1 MEHGSGP
8 GAESL
13 AQYNLFDPGVA
24 ESPFVY
30 YAALRERAPVYKTP
44 LGFHL
49 VSTYGLCLEAMRDP
63 ERFSSRF
70 AAAMG
75 GGMGGA
81 STPSQADLPE
91 RPIPPTETLLTNDPP
106 SHTRFRKLVNKAFSP
121 ARVQR
126 LDAYVNEIARNLID
140 GFAGQRRIELV
151 EALAVPLPLTV
162 IADQLG
168 VPRSDMADF
177 KRWSDA
183 SVAPLGGMISK
194 QEQIECAR
202 LVVELQHY
210 LADRADERRQHPT
223 DDLLSDLV
231 HASVDGVSP
240 LSTGEV
246 VSVAQQFLVAGN
258 QTTTHL
264 IAALFMYVLQD
275 EAQLALLRGRPEL
288 VANAVEEALRCETP
302 VQGMWRV
309 TTTDVELGG
318 VMLPKGSFVMLR
330 YAAANRD
337 PAVFSDPERFDVQR
351 ENAREHLAFGHGI
364 HFCPGAALGRKEAAV
379 ALASMLERFPRLA
392 LAPGNDFAHHPS
404 MLLRGL
410 RRLDVDLL

>member
-1 MEHGSGP
+1 
-8 GAESL
+8 
-13 AQYNLFDPGVA
+13 
-24 ESPFVY
+24 
-30 YAALRERAPVYKTP
+30 
-44 LGFHL
+44 
-49 VSTYGLCLEAMRDP
+49 
-63 ERFSSRF
+63 
-70 AAAMG
+70 
-75 GGMGGA
+75 
-81 STPSQADLPE
+81 
-91 RPIPPTETLLTNDPP
+91 
-106 SHTRFRKLVNKAFSP
+106 
-121 ARVQR
+121 
-126 LDAYVNEIARNLID
+126 VNEVARDLID
-140 GFAGQRRIELV
+140 GFAAERRIDLV
-151 EALAVPLPLTV
+151 ERLAVPLPLTV

-168 VPRSDMADF
+168 VPRADMADF
-177 KRWSDA
+177 KKWSDA

-210 LADRADERRQHPT
+210 LADRADERKLRPT

-240 LSTGEV
+240 LSTAEV

-258 QTTTHL
+258 ETTTNL
-264 IAALFMYVLQD
+264 IAALLMYVLQD
-275 EAQLALLRGRPEL
+275 PGQLALVRAQPDL

-337 PAVFSDPERFDVQR
+337 PAVFADPERFDVR
-351 ENAREHLAFGHGI
+351 RANAREHLAFGLGI
-364 HFCPGAALGRKEAAV
+364 HFCLGAALGRKEATV
-379 ALASMLERFPRLA
+379 ALQAMLERFPKLA
-392 LAPGNDFAHHPS
+392 LAPGNDFSHHPS

-410 RRLDVDLL
+410 RRLDLDLQ

>member
-1 MEHGSGP
+1 V
-8 GAESL
+8 ASL
-13 AQYNLFDPGVA
+13 DQFNLFDPQVA
-24 ESPFVY
+24 ENPFDY
-30 YAALRERAPVYKTP
+30 YAALREQAPVYKTS
-44 LGFHL
+44 LGFYL
-49 VSTYGLCLEAMRDP
+49 VSPYALCVEAMRDH

-81 STPSQADLPE
+81 ATPSQDDLPE

-126 LDAYVNEIARNLID
+126 LDAYVNEIAHDLID
-140 GFAGQRRIELV
+140 GFAGESRIDLV
-151 EALAVPLPLTV
+151 ERLAVPLPLTV

-168 VPRSDMADF
+168 VPRSDMGDF
-177 KRWSDA
+177 KKWSDA

-194 QEQIECAR
+194 DEQVACAR

-210 LADRADERRQHPT
+210 LADRADERRGKPT

-240 LSTGEV
+240 LSTAEV

-258 QTTTHL
+258 ETTTNL
-264 IAALFMYVLQD
+264 IAALLMYVLRD
-275 EAQLALLRGRPEL
+275 PAQTALVRERPAL

-309 TTTDVELGG
+309 TTCDVELGG
-318 VMLPKGSFVMLR
+318 VTLPKGSFVMLR

-337 PAVFSDPERFDVQR
+337 PAVFADPERFDVQR
-351 ENAREHLAFGHGI
+351 ANAREHLAFGLGI
-364 HFCPGAALGRKEAAV
+364 HFCLGAALGRKEAAV
-379 ALASMLERFPRLA
+379 ALGGMLARFPKLR

-410 RRLDVDLL
+410 RRLEVDLL

>member
-1 MEHGSGP
+1 M
-8 GAESL
+8 ESL
-13 AQYNLFDPGVA
+13 EQYNLFDPKVA
-24 ESPFVY
+24 ENPFAY
-30 YAALRERAPVYKTP
+30 YAALREQAPVYKTP

-49 VSTYGLCLEAMRDP
+49 VSSHALCVEAMRDP

-81 STPSQADLPE
+81 STPTHDDLPE

-121 ARVQR
+121 NRVQR
-126 LDAYVNEIARNLID
+126 LDAYVNEIARNLVD
-140 GFAGQRRIELV
+140 GFAAERRIDLV
-151 EALAVPLPLTV
+151 ERLAVPLPLTV

-168 VPRSDMADF
+168 VPRSDMGDF

-210 LADRADERRQHPT
+210 LAERADERRRRPT

-240 LSTGEV
+240 LTTAEV

-258 QTTTHL
+258 ETTTHL
-264 IAALFMYVLQD
+264 IAALMMYVLRD
-275 EAQLALLRGRPEL
+275 PAQLSLVRTRPEL
-288 VANAVEEALRCETP
+288 IANAVEEALRCETP

-309 TTTDVELGG
+309 TTCDVELGG
-318 VMLPKGSFVMLR
+318 VMLQRGAFVMLR

-337 PAVFSDPERFDVQR
+337 PAVFADPERFDVLR
-351 ENAREHLAFGHGI
+351 ENAREHLSFGLGI

-379 ALASMLERFPRLA
+379 ALGSMLERFPKLA
-392 LAPGNDFAHHPS
+392 LAPDNDFSHHPS

-410 RRLDVDLL
+410 RRLDVDLS

>member
-1 MEHGSGP
+1 M
-8 GAESL
+8 ASL
-13 AQYNLFDPGVA
+13 DQFDLFDPRVA
-24 ESPFVY
+24 ENPFDY
-30 YAALRERAPVYKTP
+30 YAALREQAPVYKTA
-44 LGFHL
+44 LGFYL
-49 VSTYGLCLEAMRDP
+49 VSTYALCVEAMRDH

-81 STPSQADLPE
+81 ATPAHDDLPE

-126 LDAYVNEIARNLID
+126 LDAYVNEIARDLID
-140 GFAGQRRIELV
+140 GFAGEARIDV
-151 EALAVPLPLTV
+151 VGRLAVPLPLTV

-168 VPRSDMADF
+168 VPRSDMGDF
-177 KRWSDA
+177 KKWSDA

-194 QEQIECAR
+194 EEQIECAR

-210 LADRADERRQHPT
+210 LADRADERRSRPT

-240 LSTGEV
+240 LSTAEV

-258 QTTTHL
+258 ETTTNL
-264 IAALFMYVLQD
+264 IAALLMYVLRD
-275 EAQLALLRGRPEL
+275 PAQTALVRERPEL

-309 TTTDVELGG
+309 TATDVELGG

-337 PAVFSDPERFDVQR
+337 PAVFADPERFDVQR
-351 ENAREHLAFGHGI
+351 QNAREHLAFGLGI
-364 HFCPGAALGRKEAAV
+364 HFCLGAALGRKEAAV
-379 ALASMLERFPRLA
+379 ALAGMLERFPKLR
-392 LAPGNDFAHHPS
+392 LAPGNDFSHHPS

-410 RRLDVDLL
+410 RRLEVDLL